1 MRGQIKYAERRET
14 GSAKKWKTSM
24 HCIPGFITQGQK
36 IKKGAGEGLPKDDC
50 LLQKQ

>member
-1 MRGQIKYAERRET
+1 MQKEGKLVQLRNGRPACTE
-14 GSAKKWKTSM
+14 
-24 HCIPGFITQGQK
+24 PGFITQGQK